1 LPFRSLAHV
10 LPPTWLY
17 CEAGNRGGSE
27 TVISPL
33 SPEGHPVGMQMAS
46 SFGRSF
52 RMHRTVRL
60 RLTGMFAILFVLA
73 GAALLAIASGLVVN
87 RSSTEAPGVAQA
99 GSTQS
104 LQSQIARDQ
113 HLINQ
118 LEAQVN
124 TGAGP
129 GQLSHQLFLASLMAL
144 GIMAVVAGV
153 LGWVLAGRALR
164 PLRVITATARRIS
177 EDNLDER
184 LAFGGPQDEL
194 KDLADTIDGLLERL
208 EGAFAAQ
215 RRFVANASH
224 ELRTPLATMRASLD
238 VAMAKPEPPPV
249 QTVML
254 ASRLRGELDRVD
266 ELLEGFLVLAR
277 AQHGALPDQAAIS
290 LGDLATAAV
299 AVRAGAIAT
308 KALTVHATV
317 RPGTAWV
324 IGSQALVSRMVDNVV
339 DNAIVHNE
347 SGGWIRVVAGTE
359 GPAASVVVENGGP
372 ILDQEQVGQLA
383 QPFRRLGPGGG
394 RAGRVA
400 TGGGSGLGLSIVA
413 AIAAAHG
420 GALDLCARPEGG
432 LRVVIT
438 LPVASAAAL
447 TGALA

>member
-1 LPFRSLAHV
+1 
-10 LPPTWLY
+10 
-17 CEAGNRGGSE
+17 
-27 TVISPL
+27 
-33 SPEGHPVGMQMAS
+33 MQLAS
-46 SFGRSF
+46 SLGRSV
-52 RMHRTVRL
+52 RMRRTVRL

-73 GAALLAIASGLVVN
+73 GAALLAIASGLVVG
-87 RSSTEAPGVAQA
+87 RASSQAVGVSSSA
-99 GSTQS
+99 GGQS
-104 LQSQIARDQ
+104 LQSSLARDQ

-124 TGAGP
+124 TGTGS

-164 PLRVITATARRIS
+164 PLRIITATARRIS

-184 LAFGGPQDEL
+184 LAFAGPQDEL

-254 ASRLRGELDRVD
+254 ASRLQAELDRVD

-277 AQHGALPDQAAIS
+277 AQHGALPDQTAVS
-290 LGDLATAAV
+290 LGDIATASL
-299 AVRAGAIAT
+299 AVRAGAIAAR
-308 KALTVHATV
+308 ALVVHTSVSA
-317 RPGTAWV
+317 GTAAV

-347 SGGWIRVVAGTE
+347 RGGWISVAAGSHDRV
-359 GPAASVVVENGGP
+359 ASVVVENGGP
-372 ILDQEQVGQLA
+372 ILDQEQVAQLA
-383 QPFRRLGPGGG
+383 QPFRRLGRSGTS
-394 RAGRVA
+394 AGRVA
-400 TGGGSGLGLSIVA
+400 TEGGGSGLGLSIVA

-420 GALDLCARPEGG
+420 GALALSARPEGG

-438 LPVASAAAL
+438 LPLASATEMAGGP
-447 TGALA
+447 T

>member
-1 LPFRSLAHV
+1 
-10 LPPTWLY
+10 
-17 CEAGNRGGSE
+17 
-27 TVISPL
+27 
-33 SPEGHPVGMQMAS
+33 VGMQLGS

-52 RMHRTVRL
+52 RMRRTVRL
-60 RLTGMFAILFVLA
+60 RLTGMFAILFVLS

-87 RSSTEAPGVAQA
+87 RSSTHAAGVAEA
-99 GSTQS
+99 GASQS
-104 LQSQIARDQ
+104 LQAQLAHDQ
-113 HLINQ
+113 RLISQ

-124 TGAGP
+124 TGSGQ

-164 PLRVITATARRIS
+164 PLRIITATARRIS

-184 LAFGGPQDEL
+184 LAFAGPQDEL
-194 KDLADTIDGLLERL
+194 KDLADTIDGLLGRL

-238 VAMAKPEPPPV
+238 VAMAKPEPPPL
-249 QTVML
+249 QTVVL
-254 ASRLRGELDRVD
+254 ANRLRSELDRVD

-277 AQHGALPDQAAIS
+277 AQHGALPDQSAVS

-299 AVRAGAIAT
+299 AVRAGAIAA
-308 KALTVHATV
+308 KALTVEASV

-347 SGGWIRVVAGTE
+347 SGGWIRVVAGTA
-359 GPAASVVVENGGP
+359 GSTASLVVENGGP
-372 ILDQEQVGQLA
+372 ILDQEQVSQLA
-383 QPFRRLGPGGG
+383 QPFRRLGRGGA
-394 RAGRVA
+394 RASRVA
-400 TGGGSGLGLSIVA
+400 TDGGGSGLGLSIVA

-420 GALDLCARPEGG
+420 GALDLCARPDGG
-432 LRVVIT
+432 LRVAIT
-438 LPVASAAAL
+438 LPMASAAAL
-447 TGALA
+447 TGASA